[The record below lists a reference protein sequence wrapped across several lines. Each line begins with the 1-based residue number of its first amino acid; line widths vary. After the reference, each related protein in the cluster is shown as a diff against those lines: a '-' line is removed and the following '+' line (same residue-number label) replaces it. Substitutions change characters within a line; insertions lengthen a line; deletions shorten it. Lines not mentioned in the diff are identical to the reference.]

1 MIAAPMAERSLVGA
15 LVAMG
20 SNLAPER
27 NLPAAVRL
35 LVERVATLRV
45 SSAWAT
51 APVGPP
57 GQPPFVNAALW
68 LETSLGPAGLKREL
82 RGVESRLGRVR
93 TADRFAPRP
102 IDLDLV
108 AYGDLELAVDGEV
121 LPDPDLLRYAHIAAP
136 AAEVAPDWIHVG
148 TGERLAAIADRLVA
162 ALPESQRPRRLELP
176 LAAG

>member
-1 MIAAPMAERSLVGA
+1 MPEPSAVGA

-20 SNLAPER
+20 SNLEPER
-27 NLPAAVRL
+27 YLPAAVRL
-35 LVERVATLRV
+35 LVERGAAPLSV

-68 LETSLGPAGLKREL
+68 LETSLEPATLKREL
-82 RGVESRLGRVR
+82 LRKVESSLGRVR

-108 AYGDLELAVDGEV
+108 AYGDRELVVDGEA

-136 AAEVAPDWIHVG
+136 ASEVAPGWVHPR
-148 TGERLAAIADRLVA
+148 TGETLAAIAARLVA
-162 ALPESQRPRRLELP
+162 ALPESQRPRRLELS